1 MMNTYRIQLE
11 LRSPLGTP
19 LAADTLWGHIA
30 WGIRYSG
37 GEPALLDWLDRYD
50 SDTPPLVISDLL
62 PAGFWPRPAIPR
74 PVAAISVPDKA
85 AAGRRKIAAKR
96 AWISHAAWQ
105 NLSSSLSSTSLE
117 SALAQDPVPPKPV
130 EVAVLHAAV
139 NRLTSGTAQE
149 GGGTL
154 FPSSVFCYGAAEP
167 PQFEVW
173 AHSTEPTSVIQGW
186 FEAALHAGYGRDAGT
201 GCGQLA
207 VTTVAAQD
215 LPMPPNPN
223 AAILLGP
230 AVPCPSDPANGFFS
244 FGVRCG
250 RVGGDFAIG
259 LLPDGSDQRQK
270 RPVHCL
276 LRGSV
281 LLCSKPSMFVGQSV
295 RGVHRVESIRQYTMA
310 PLLPCTLHSSLLE
323 HPVLQEA
330 RS

>member
-1 MMNTYRIQLE
+1 MNTYRIQLE

-30 WGIRYSG
+30 WGIRYAG
-37 GEPALLDWLDRYD
+37 GEPPLLDWLSRYD
-50 SDTPPLVISDLL
+50 GDTPPLVISDPL

-74 PVAAISVPDKA
+74 PAAATSAPDKA
-85 AAGRRKIAAKR
+85 AAGRRKTAAKR
-96 AWISHAAWQ
+96 AWISHTAWQ
-105 NLSSSLSSTSLE
+105 KLSSSLSSASLE
-117 SALAQDPVPPKPV
+117 AALAVDPVPPKPV
-130 EVAVLHAAV
+130 EAAVLHAAV
-139 NRLTSGTAQE
+139 NRLTSGTAQD

-154 FPSSVFCYGAAEP
+154 FSSGVLCYGAAEP
-167 PQFEVW
+167 PRFDVW
-173 AHSTEPTSVIQGW
+173 VRSPEPASVVQGW

-207 VTTVAAQD
+207 VTTVTAQN
-215 LPMPPNPN
+215 LPTPPNPN

-230 AVPCPSDPANGFFS
+230 AVPRPADPASGFFT

-281 LLCSKPSMFVGQSV
+281 LLCSKPPLFAGQPV
-295 RGVHRVESIRQYTMA
+295 RGVHQVETIRQYTMA
-310 PLLPCTLHSSLLE
+310 PLLPCTLHSSLIE